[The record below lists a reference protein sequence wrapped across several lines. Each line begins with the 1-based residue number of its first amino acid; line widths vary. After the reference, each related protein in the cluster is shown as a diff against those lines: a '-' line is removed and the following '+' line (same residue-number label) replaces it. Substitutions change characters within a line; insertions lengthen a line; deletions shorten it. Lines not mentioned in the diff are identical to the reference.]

1 MRETDGLLQN
11 QKRQSGVFDFS
22 DLEQFAAGLLMQPEG
37 EGFSRTPLALELG
50 EKFDEIMV
58 DEYQDVNAVQDM
70 IINALSDGRN
80 LFLVGD
86 VKQSIYRFR
95 AGAA

>member
-1 MRETDGLLQN
+1 MGQKGEDRIREYMESPVSYTHLDVY
-11 QKRQSGVFDFS
+11 KRQ
-22 DLEQFAAGLLMQPEG
+22 
-37 EGFSRTPLALELG
+37 PLALELG

-86 VKQSIYRFR
+86 VKQLSLIHI
-95 AGAA
+95 